1 MKLMFAS
8 DSFKGSLSSERTAE
22 LLERAAAEVFPGA
35 ETDRVLIADGGE
47 GTTDALVKEMGGE
60 RAYITV
66 DGPLSKPV
74 KAYYGILPGGAAV
87 IEMAQASGLP
97 LVRAE
102 ERNPHKTSS
111 CGTGQL
117 IRDALDR
124 GIRKITIALGGSAT
138 NDGGMGALRAL
149 GVRFADRNG
158 SELYGRGE
166 ELERVR
172 SIDISGMHPAVAE
185 TEFTIMCDVTNP
197 LLGSRGAARTFAPQ
211 KGADA
216 AAVERLENGMRSY
229 ADAVSKV
236 LNSDHSNDPG
246 SGAAGGS
253 GFAFMAF
260 LGARTVSGIEAVLD
274 LVGFDERIRDADLVI
289 TGEGRMDSQS
299 AQGKAACGV
308 GERCR
313 KYGVPAAAI
322 VGGVLNGYESIYSH
336 GIISA
341 VTTVN
346 GIMSIDEAMEHSEEL
361 YFDAALRLFRLIKC
375 GMDIAGK
382 K

>member
-22 LLERAAAEVFPGA
+22 LLERATAEVFPGA
-35 ETDRVLIADGGE
+35 ETDRALIADGGE
-47 GTTDALVKEMGGE
+47 GTTDALVKELGGE
-60 RAYITV
+60 RVYTEAE
-66 DGPLSKPV
+66 GPLSEPV
-74 KAYYGILPGGAAV
+74 TAYYGILPGGASV
-87 IEMAQASGLP
+87 IESAQASGLP

-102 ERNPHKTSS
+102 ERDPLKTSS

-117 IRDALDR
+117 ICDALDR

-149 GVRFADRNG
+149 GARFTDLSG
-158 SELYGRGE
+158 YELYGRGE

-172 SIDISGMHPAVAE
+172 SIDISGMHPAVSE

-197 LLGSRGAARTFAPQ
+197 LLGERGAARVFAPQ

-216 AAVERLENGMRSY
+216 SAVERLENGMRIY
-229 ADAVSKV
+229 AEAAARTLSHDYSKT
-236 LNSDHSNDPG
+236 PG
-246 SGAAGGS
+246 AGAAGGL

-260 LGARTVSGIEAVLD
+260 LGARPVRGIDAVLD
-274 LVGFDERIRDADLVI
+274 LVGFDERLEDTDLVI
-289 TGEGRMDSQS
+289 TGEGCLDSQS
-299 AQGKAACGV
+299 SQGKVLYGI
-308 GERCR
+308 GERC
-313 KYGVPAAAI
+313 KKHGVPAAAI
-322 VGGVLNGYESIYSH
+322 VGGVLNGYESIYRH

-346 GIMSIDEAMEHSEEL
+346 GIMSIDEAMERSEEL
-361 YFDAALRLFRLIKC
+361 YFDAALRLFRLVKC
-375 GMDIAGK
+375 GMDIGLR
-382 K
+382 